1 MKKCF
6 QVLFNRPLQFEDGVL
21 WGVRLPY
28 DERSKYIIDYTVDL
42 IGQGCFTQKHGGKIE
57 DISKWTDRNGN
68 IYDLVLSTRLYSYT
82 AALDTKT
89 YFRIDEWWVEDD
101 CDLESGVEMTD
112 KTEYFNTR
120 CVLQEQDYK
129 TGYNGWL
136 QVYQKLVS
144 KYQTQ
149 LILVHTEV
157 ILDYDEQEKMR
168 ILSTENGCQKK
179 IRKEQYSVEKEG
191 V

>member
-6 QVLFNRPLQFEDGVL
+6 QVLFNHPLQFEDGVL

-42 IGQGCFTQKHGGKIE
+42 IGKWCFTQKHGGKIE

-101 CDLESGVEMTD
+101 CDLGSGVEMTD

-149 LILVHTEV
+149 LSLVHTEV
-157 ILDYDEQEKMR
+157 LLDYDEQEKMR
-168 ILSTENGCQKK
+168 ILSAENGCQKNF
-179 IRKEQYSVEKEG
+179 RKEQYRVEKEG